1 METNLDSEQLQKKHF
16 DAIAADYS
24 AHYGDSWSQRYRR
37 QFMNDPMLGN
47 IDLAGANTIEAMAGG
62 GETTAYLLEKGARV
76 TGVDISQEQIDLFH
90 RRFPSC
96 EIRCTSMLS
105 TGLAS
110 NSYDCVVV
118 LGGLHHLHPN
128 VGEAIREIHRVLKT
142 GGYFCFVE
150 PHKGSFPDWIRQLW
164 YKSDSLFA
172 ANEAAIDVDALK
184 AQWSSQ
190 FKVMTE
196 TYKGN
201 IAYLLVYNS
210 LIFRIPLRLKP
221 LYSPFLL
228 KVESLV
234 ERIIQGR
241 WLSCFVVCQWRKL

>member
-1 METNLDSEQLQKKHF
+1 METKLDSEQLQKKHF

-24 AHYGDSWSQRYRR
+24 AHYGDVWSQRYRR

-90 RRFPSC
+90 RRFPNC

-118 LGGLHHLHPN
+118 L
-128 VGEAIREIHRVLKT
+128 
-142 GGYFCFVE
+142 
-150 PHKGSFPDWIRQLW
+150 
-164 YKSDSLFA
+164 
-172 ANEAAIDVDALK
+172 
-184 AQWSSQ
+184 
-190 FKVMTE
+190 
-196 TYKGN
+196 
-201 IAYLLVYNS
+201 
-210 LIFRIPLRLKP
+210 
-221 LYSPFLL
+221 
-228 KVESLV
+228 
-234 ERIIQGR
+234 
-241 WLSCFVVCQWRKL
+241 